1 MKVEKKPEKEK
12 ARDLGEE
19 ILKAEPEEGVVKN
32 VGVLNLKDLSE
43 EEIERIKRIENVGMI
58 IAPKELIGKISAK
71 IAKNVGVTVPYVEGM
86 RIYCGDT
93 SINADTLR
101 SLEEPVDIL
110 QAGKL
115 VFEKDVT
122 PELIREKVKSYRNYG
137 KTEIPSNAH
146 GALMSKCLEN
156 MGKIEKTE

>member
-1 MKVEKKPEKEK
+1 MENKPEKEK

-19 ILKAEPEEGVVKN
+19 ILKEKPEEGIVKN
-32 VGVLNLKDLSE
+32 VGVLNLKDVTE
-43 EEIERIKRIENVGMI
+43 EDIERIKGIKNVGVI

-71 IAKNVGVTVPYVEGM
+71 ITKNVGVTVPYVEGM
-86 RIYCGDT
+86 RLYCGKT
-93 SINADTLR
+93 TINADTLR
-101 SLEEPVDIL
+101 SLEEPIDIL

-122 PELIREKVKSYRNYG
+122 PELILEKVKSYRNYG
-137 KTEIPSNAH
+137 KTEVPSKAY
-146 GALMSKCLEN
+146 GALMSKCVEN